1 MGSRFN
7 VVFESDDGI
16 LEADLGVDGVVKGL
30 VTADFVIGIG
40 LRFNVGVVSGFVP
53 LVDKFV
59 GEAKGIDFAVGF
71 TR

>member
-1 MGSRFN
+1 LGSRFN

-40 LRFNVGVVSGFVP
+40 LRFNVGVVP